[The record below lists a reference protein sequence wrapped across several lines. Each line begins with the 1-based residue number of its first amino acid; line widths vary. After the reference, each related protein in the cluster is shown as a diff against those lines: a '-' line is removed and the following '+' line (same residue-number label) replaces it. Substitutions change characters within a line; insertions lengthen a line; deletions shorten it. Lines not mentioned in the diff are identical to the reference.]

1 MDERTDRAGATT
13 DTAEMASSLRRGN
26 LLLLGLLTAFGPLS
40 LDLYLPALP
49 ALAAEMA
56 ATESTAQLTLSA
68 CMIGLAIGQVVAGT
82 LSDRFGRKVPL
93 VAGLAAY
100 VLLSLGCALI
110 STIEVMIALRLL
122 QGIAGGSSMVIARA
136 IVRDTYG
143 PTNSARAFSV
153 LMLAAGVAP
162 VAAPVL
168 GSQLLLATSWRGLFV
183 VLAVLVSGLLLA
195 AIWRIQESLPRDQR
209 HTGGFARW
217 LSQTRLVFGDPV
229 FGAAAV
235 IQCLMGAGMFTFIAM
250 SSFVFQGHY
259 GLNAQA
265 YGWMFA
271 VISLGIVVFSRV
283 SAWAADRAS
292 PARVIGWGVAIAMV
306 GATGLLVAIA
316 FSAPAW
322 VVVVWLFLCI
332 ASGGLI
338 SPNCYALALR
348 DQGKRSGTASGLLG
362 LMRFG
367 LGAVMGPIVSLA
379 GATASAMGTAMF
391 IVTALMAIAYW
402 FAVVRIRRF

>member
-1 MDERTDRAGATT
+1 MEERTDPRRVIPEHDTTASPPRRA
-13 DTAEMASSLRRGN
+13 N

-49 ALAAEMA
+49 ALAAELA
-56 ATESTAQLTLSA
+56 ATDSSAQLTLSA
-68 CMIGLAIGQVVAGT
+68 CMVGLALGQVVAGT

-100 VLLSLGCALI
+100 VALSLGCALV
-110 STIEVMIALRLL
+110 STIEAMVVLRLL

-136 IVRDTYG
+136 IVRDSYG
-143 PTNSARAFSV
+143 PTNSARAFSI
-153 LMLAAGVAP
+153 LMLASGVAP
-162 VAAPVL
+162 VAAPIL

-183 VLAVLVSGLLLA
+183 VLAVLVSGLLWA
-195 AIWRIQESLPRDQR
+195 AIWRIQESLPKEHR
-209 HTGGFARW
+209 HTGGLGRW
-217 LSQTRLVFGDPV
+217 LSQARLLFTDPV
-229 FGAAAV
+229 FGAAAA

-259 GLNAQA
+259 GFNAQA

-271 VISLGIVVFSRV
+271 VISLGIVAFSRI
-283 SAWAADRAS
+283 SAWAADRTTPS
-292 PARVIGWGVAIAMV
+292 RVIGWGVGISMV
-306 GATGLLVAIA
+306 GAGGLLVAIVLA
-316 FSAPAW
+316 APAW
-322 VVVVWLFLCI
+322 VVVIWLFLCI

-348 DQGKRSGTASGLLG
+348 DQGQRSGTASGILG

-379 GATASAMGTAMF
+379 GATVLAMGIAMF
-391 IVTALMAIAYW
+391 IVTALMAIAHW
-402 FAVVRIRRF
+402 VAVVRVRGF

>member
-1 MDERTDRAGATT
+1 MEERTDPVRAIPESNAK
-13 DTAEMASSLRRGN
+13 DPSPRRSN

-49 ALAAEMA
+49 ALAAELA
-56 ATESTAQLTLSA
+56 ATDSSAQLTLSA
-68 CMIGLAIGQVVAGT
+68 CMVGLAIGQVVAGT

-93 VAGLAAY
+93 VAGLAVY
-100 VLLSLGCALI
+100 VILSLGCALV
-110 STIEVMIALRLL
+110 STVDAMIVLRFL

-143 PTNSARAFSV
+143 PTNSARAFSI

-168 GSQLLLATSWRGLFV
+168 GSQLLLVTSWRGLFV
-183 VLAVLVSGLLLA
+183 VLAVVVSGLLLA
-195 AIWRIQESLPRDQR
+195 SAWRIPESLPKDQR
-209 HTGGFARW
+209 HTGGLGRWMGQAR
-217 LSQTRLVFGDPV
+217 LIFSDPV

-250 SSFVFQGHY
+250 SSFVFQGQY
-259 GLNAQA
+259 GLSAQA

-271 VISLGIVVFSRV
+271 IISLGIVLFSRI
-283 SAWAADRAS
+283 SAWAADRATPS
-292 PARVIGWGVAIAMV
+292 RAISWGVAISML
-306 GATGLLVAIA
+306 GATGLLVSVA

-322 VVVVWLFLCI
+322 FLVLWLFLCI

-348 DQGKRSGTASGLLG
+348 DQGQRSGTASGILG

-367 LGAVMGPIVSLA
+367 LGAAMGPLVSLA
-379 GATASAMGTAMF
+379 GATALAMGIAMF
-391 IVTALMAIAYW
+391 VLTALMGVAHW
-402 FAVVRIRRF
+402 VAVMRIRNF